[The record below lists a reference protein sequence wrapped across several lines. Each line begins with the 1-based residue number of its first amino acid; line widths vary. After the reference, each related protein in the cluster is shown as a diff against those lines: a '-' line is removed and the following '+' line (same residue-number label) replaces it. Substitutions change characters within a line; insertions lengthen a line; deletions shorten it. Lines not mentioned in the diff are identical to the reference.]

1 MNLTQDHDKI
11 ITEERAMLPQEKD
24 KDNFSWFRLWFSVGT
39 VAVVTAVYLGTS
51 FAAAANPRSFASAE
65 EAVKA
70 AVAAARANGEKEL
83 LAIFGADSKD
93 LFVSGDPVDDKHR
106 RERFLKAYD
115 QKNKLVK
122 EGDNT
127 VLLVGKDE
135 WPMPI
140 PLVQKGKNWVFDVEQ
155 GREEILHRRIG
166 ENELSTIQVVLA
178 IIDAQRDYWRMDIDG
193 DGFRE
198 YAQEFRSNP
207 GKKNGLYWEAKGD
220 EEQSPLGP
228 LVASARVEGYKAA
241 SAGARPTAYHGYY
254 YKIITAQGKNASGG
268 AYSYLVK
275 GKMIGGFAVIAAPAQ
290 YGNSGVM
297 TFIVNHDGVVYEKDL
312 GKNTIELAKKMN
324 RFDPDK
330 SWKKVK
336 KAAMP

>member
-1 MNLTQDHDKI
+1 MVSSLVFSRHRGRRDGCVSRNILRRCRE
-11 ITEERAMLPQEKD
+11 TEE
-24 KDNFSWFRLWFSVGT
+24 
-39 VAVVTAVYLGTS
+39 
-51 FAAAANPRSFASAE
+51 FASAE

-70 AVAAARANGEKEL
+70 AVAAAKANDEKEL
-83 LAIFGADSKD
+83 LAIFGADAKD
-93 LFVSGDPVDDKHR
+93 LFVSGDPVDDKQGR
-106 RERFLKAYD
+106 QRFLTAY
-115 QKNKLVK
+115 QEKNQLVK
-122 EGDNT
+122 EGNNT
-127 VLLVGKDE
+127 LLLVGKDD

-178 IIDAQRDYWRMDIDG
+178 IVDAQRDYWRMDIDG
-193 DGFRE
+193 DGVRE
-198 YAQEFRSNP
+198 YAQKFRSDP
-207 GKKNGLYWEAKGD
+207 GKKNGLYWEAKAG

-228 LVASARVEGYKAA
+228 LAAEARVEGYKLA
-241 SAGARPTAYHGYY
+241 SAGTRPTAYHGYY

-275 GKMIGGFAVIAAPAQ
+275 EKMIGGFAVIAAPAQ
-290 YGNSGVM
+290 HGNSGVM

-312 GKNTIELAKKMN
+312 GKNTIESAKKMN

-330 SWKKVK
+330 SWKKVEK
-336 KAAMP
+336 TVMP